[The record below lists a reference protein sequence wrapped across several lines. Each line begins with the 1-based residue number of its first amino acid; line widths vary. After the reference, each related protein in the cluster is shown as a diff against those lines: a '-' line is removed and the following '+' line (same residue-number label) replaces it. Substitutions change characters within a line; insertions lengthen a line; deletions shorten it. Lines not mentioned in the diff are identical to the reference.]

1 MKIEWRR
8 DEEERPYPGVGGART
23 GVGVGF
29 FLRNVPRTG
38 VTSEFVAVAPNPQ
51 ISISVLLRAPDFSDF
66 YLFFLFL

>member
-29 FLRNVPRTG
+29 FLRRMET
-38 VTSEFVAVAPNPQ
+38 
-51 ISISVLLRAPDFSDF
+51 
-66 YLFFLFL
+66 FLGLESPVNL